1 MNSNAIQHIQ
11 QQIERGEARLLQFI
25 MKTPTFSYPKRHI
38 VIKIEKY
45 VRDFQD
51 GHRDIRWI
59 IVPGLRG
66 VGKTTAM
73 AQVFVYAKRSGN
85 FASAN
90 FLYISADDL
99 ATRGLNLIDAID
111 AYEYLLNKPFEKNET
126 PTFLFIDEVQQDKNW
141 AAVLKS
147 LYDRA
152 RNIFIF
158 CTGSS
163 AVSLQSNPDV
173 VRRAQFEKLYP
184 LSFGEY
190 QMIKNNRFP
199 SAGLK
204 NKIKDALYEAD
215 TAEEAFSNLKKIEQ
229 SVATQWTKFDHS
241 EINEYLVNGTIPFTL
256 NALTTNAHEN
266 INILLDRI
274 IDKDIKEMGQF
285 DIQTLSAAKRLLF
298 IMADSDVLSINNVSG
313 IIQLS
318 YNTTMA
324 VLDAFE
330 KAELIIRVPAQGS
343 NTTQARKPSKI
354 LFMSP
359 AMRASLLNIT
369 GIGETFM
376 TRRGKFLEDIAALH
390 FYREFVSPNTGEITY
405 DSSKGGSDFIL
416 KIANKKQI
424 AFEVG
429 IGRKG
434 YDQAKTTMKNF
445 GLDFG
450 VVVCTTDLMLSKE
463 DNVVKLPLD
472 FFLLM

>member
-1 MNSNAIQHIQ
+1 
-11 QQIERGEARLLQFI
+11 
-25 MKTPTFSYPKRHI
+25 
-38 VIKIEKY
+38 
-45 VRDFQD
+45 
-51 GHRDIRWI
+51 
-59 IVPGLRG
+59 
-66 VGKTTAM
+66 
-73 AQVFVYAKRSGN
+73 
-85 FASAN
+85 
-90 FLYISADDL
+90 
-99 ATRGLNLIDAID
+99 
-111 AYEYLLNKPFEKNET
+111 
-126 PTFLFIDEVQQDKNW
+126 
-141 AAVLKS
+141 
-147 LYDRA
+147 
-152 RNIFIF
+152 
-158 CTGSS
+158 
-163 AVSLQSNPDV
+163 
-173 VRRAQFEKLYP
+173 
-184 LSFGEY
+184 
-190 QMIKNNRFP
+190 MIKNNRFP